1 MRAGLLTEQ
10 IDILESSLIR
20 NAYGEE
26 ETQWSIKQTTKARL
40 MHKGG
45 NRTLSNDEVA
55 YQYTKTFQVRH
66 YIMVNEYD
74 RIQWNGKIYRI
85 LDIEPDK
92 QQMLLTINV
101 ELVND

>member
-1 MRAGLLTEQ
+1 
-10 IDILESSLIR
+10 
-20 NAYGEE
+20 
-26 ETQWSIKQTTKARL
+26 
-40 MHKGG
+40 
-45 NRTLSNDEVA
+45 
-55 YQYTKTFQVRH
+55 
-66 YIMVNEYD
+66 MVNEYD

>member
-20 NAYGEE
+20 NA
-26 ETQWSIKQTTKARL
+26 
-40 MHKGG
+40 
-45 NRTLSNDEVA
+45 NDEVA

>member
-1 MRAGLLTEQ
+1 
-10 IDILESSLIR
+10 
-20 NAYGEE
+20 
-26 ETQWSIKQTTKARL
+26 

-92 QQMLLTINV
+92 QQMLLKSPNRVQITFPMPKESIIY
-101 ELVND
+101 